1 MSATPDDLDV
11 LLGDIHKTIH
21 DNRCFLQTLA
31 DDTDSGQEQDD
42 EDDSSENG
50 ENEDF
55 EEL

>member
-21 DNRCFLQTLA
+21 DNRRFLQALA
-31 DDTDSGQEQDD
+31 DDADNGQEQDD
-42 EDDSSENG
+42 EDDGG
-50 ENEDF
+50 EREDF